1 MIICIIES
9 GHSRQGTGHLCHRN
23 GQSCQG
29 HGSSSN
35 YEKKIETKFKA
46 VESDDMT
53 NFREEVKKW
62 MESGLHN
69 YESFLSD
76 QATRWERCP
85 LSIAVT
91 GSAGQ
96 GKSSLI
102 NTLRGLKPGSDGA
115 AKVCEV
121 ECTQEIAE
129 YPDPTHPNL
138 IYYDLPGVGTPKF
151 SRSEYFNMIKNQT
164 KHNMEFKDFDFF
176 LILSADRFTEED
188 AWLAQQINGGGKQ
201 FYFVRTKIDI
211 SINNSRDND
220 PDNFNEEKLLN
231 TIQTYCLKELN
242 ALNRNIRGSINN
254 GWNEA
259 NIFLLSTKLFH
270 SDRWD
275 FRRMR
280 KSLMK
285 DYPDKKRD
293 SFIMSFRTNSKDI
306 LREKVSVLQKGLW
319 QYAMVSALGGA
330 VPYPVVSTVIDLAT
344 VQFALS
350 NYKKHLGLDHKS
362 LEILLETYQMG
373 SITSRLKSSASYLFY
388 TPDQVFAK
396 IVRSEINDE
405 IAEKTTKQLLKYFPM
420 LGQLVDATISY
431 RNTYIQ
437 LYEMLN
443 ELESAGINVIDY
455 ARDDFLKSRDRSEEL

>member
-1 MIICIIES
+1 
-9 GHSRQGTGHLCHRN
+9 
-23 GQSCQG
+23 
-29 HGSSSN
+29 
-35 YEKKIETKFKA
+35 
-46 VESDDMT
+46 
-53 NFREEVKKW
+53 
-62 MESGLHN
+62 
-69 YESFLSD
+69 
-76 QATRWERCP
+76 
-85 LSIAVT
+85 
-91 GSAGQ
+91 
-96 GKSSLI
+96 
-102 NTLRGLKPGSDGA
+102 
-115 AKVCEV
+115 
-121 ECTQEIAE
+121 E

-396 IVRSEINDE
+396 IVRSEIKDE

-437 LYEMLN
+437 LHEMLN